1 MFNDKTHRVGISTF
15 LGNGLILLQMV
26 HRFFV
31 FLPNGIFLDEIEFE
45 EVRKERESIE
55 DKFLRNFKKKKLVR
69 QSSGI

>member
-1 MFNDKTHRVGISTF
+1 MFNDKTHSVGISTF

-69 QSSGI
+69 